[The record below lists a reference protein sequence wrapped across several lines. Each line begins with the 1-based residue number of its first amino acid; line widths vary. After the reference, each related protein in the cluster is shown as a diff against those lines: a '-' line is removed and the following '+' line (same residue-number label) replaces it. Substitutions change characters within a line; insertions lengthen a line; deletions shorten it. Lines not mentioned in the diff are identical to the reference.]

1 VAIPGNKILARFRKA
16 SKEGKTPLQ
25 IRERIVDED

>member
-1 VAIPGNKILARFRKA
+1 LARFRKG